1 MGLKQKLTI
10 KGTLAQIIARIAGL
24 IAIEMDDTIYDC
36 EIKQHREKRSL
47 DANAYYWSLIGQ
59 YADWM
64 RLPKQRVHNMAL
76 EAYGQEMIHEG
87 TICTAV
93 LPDGDW
99 YLDLVD
105 YHLRRTGKTIEGK
118 DGQMLRVYKMLYG
131 SHTYDS
137 YEMSVLIDGLIADI
151 QGSGA
156 PIETMTPRELATLK
170 GYSHEPQKA

>member
-1 MGLKQKLTI
+1 MIKVTGSLQTIMQRLLGLMGNKDYSDKIL
-10 KGTLAQIIARIAGL
+10 
-24 IAIEMDDTIYDC
+24 DC

-64 RLPKQRVHNMAL
+64 RMPKQRVHNMML
-76 EAYGQEMIHEG
+76 EEYGQEMIYDG
-87 TICTAV
+87 TLCTAI

-118 DGQMLRVYKMLYG
+118 DGQTLRIYKILWG
-131 SHTYDS
+131 SHLYNS

-170 GYSHEPQKA
+170 GYSHEREHTSGT

>member
-1 MGLKQKLTI
+1 MKITGSLQVIIQRLCGLLTD
-10 KGTLAQIIARIAGL
+10 KSY
-24 IAIEMDDTIYDC
+24 DDKVLDC

-64 RLPKQRVHNMAL
+64 RLPKQRVHNMML

-87 TICTAV
+87 TLCTAI

-105 YHLRRTGKTIEGK
+105 YHLRKTGKTITGTEG
-118 DGQMLRVYKMLYG
+118 QTLRVYKIIYG

-137 YEMSVLIDGLIADI
+137 YEMAVLIDGLISEI

-156 PIETMTPRELATLK
+156 QIETMTPRELATLK
-170 GYSHEPQKA
+170 GYGYEAKHTTGT